1 MHLLQPDPASALLAL
16 RAMKTVASAGGTIG
30 TAQRVLMD
38 AARQVVLKIEVDID
52 ALTPVDPATLAAR
65 VTDPVLRRQFI
76 NGMMVLALADGIP
89 APVTTA
95 AVSAFAE
102 ALGIQ
107 TPELNDIR
115 HLTQH
120 QMLLFR
126 IDFMRRGH
134 IADIM
139 RNQLDQHGLL
149 GLTRSVLGMQGL
161 IEDKELA
168 AKYLAWEK
176 LPEDT
181 LGNAVWRHYH
191 VNGFTFPGERHGF
204 PEAGVYHDF
213 SHVLGHYDTDVP
225 GEIEVASFTAGYKH
239 KRPFYVVL
247 FVVLT
252 FSTGVN
258 VRPIP
263 GDAVVGALGQPGVA
277 ERMFAALDR
286 GGSVTVDLSDK
297 WDYWPYVALPL
308 QEVRQRLGVP
318 PAPV

>member
-1 MHLLQPDPASALLAL
+1 
-16 RAMKTVASAGGTIG
+16 MKTVASAGGTIG

-102 ALGIQ
+102 ALGVE
-107 TPELNDIR
+107 TAELR
-115 HLTQH
+115 ELQRLTEH

-204 PEAGVYHDF
+204 SRRPASTTISPMCSDTTTPMSEARSR
-213 SHVLGHYDTDVP
+213 SHP
-225 GEIEVASFTAGYKH
+225 S
-239 KRPFYVVL
+239 
-247 FVVLT
+247 
-252 FSTGVN
+252 
-258 VRPIP
+258 
-263 GDAVVGALGQPGVA
+263 
-277 ERMFAALDR
+277 
-286 GGSVTVDLSDK
+286 
-297 WDYWPYVALPL
+297 
-308 QEVRQRLGVP
+308 P
-318 PAPV
+318 PATSTSGRSMSCCSWC